1 MRNFDKAKRIVVKI
15 GTNTLSKDGG
25 IDTAYVR
32 RIAGQIASLL
42 KTGRQVVVITSGAIG
57 MGRGQLSGYQ
67 DIRALGSGYRGTR
80 KSGEQKNR
88 GAGMGGGQVV
98 LGGTVNPDR
107 KSAGGAPNAG
117 RLISNGVKDVKM
129 RQACAAIGQPLLMAE
144 YKKSFARYGVTIAQV
159 LVTAEVLNNRKT
171 YLNLRNSVETLLNL
185 SVVPIL
191 NENDSV
197 STDEIG
203 SAFGDNDKLSA
214 LVASKID
221 ADLLIMLSD
230 IDALYD
236 KDPRKFSDAKL
247 IPAVYEITEKI
258 MRSAGGKGSTHGTG
272 GMKTKLQAAKIASS
286 AGCRMVLAD
295 GRVKNAISRIVAGEE
310 IGTVFMPKRKLSN
323 RSRWILNS
331 AAAGTIFIDEGAMK
345 AVRNH
350 KSLLPSGVISIEGSF
365 EAGTVVMLNDNAKA
379 VTNLSSSQLKALAG
393 KHSSE
398 IRKILGPKHRDVV
411 AIPED
416 IVIIDY

>member
-1 MRNFDKAKRIVVKI
+1 MREDRSV
-15 GTNTLSKDGG
+15 
-25 IDTAYVR
+25 
-32 RIAGQIASLL
+32 Q
-42 KTGRQVVVITSGAIG
+42 SG
-57 MGRGQLSGYQ
+57 
-67 DIRALGSGYRGTR
+67 
-80 KSGEQKNR
+80 K
-88 GAGMGGGQVV
+88 
-98 LGGTVNPDR
+98 
-107 KSAGGAPNAG
+107 
-117 RLISNGVKDVKM
+117 VKDIKM

-144 YKKSFARYGVTIAQV
+144 YRKSFARFGVTVAQV
-159 LVTAEVLNNRKT
+159 LLTAEVLNNRRT
-171 YLNLRNSVETLLNL
+171 YLNLRNSIETLLEL

-236 KDPRKFSDAKL
+236 KNPRKFADVKP
-247 IPAVYEITEKI
+247 IHTVFEITADIIK
-258 MRSAGGKGSTHGTG
+258 SAGDRGSAHGTG
-272 GMKTKLQAAKIASS
+272 GMKTKIEAAKIASN
-286 AGCRMVLAD
+286 AGYRIVLAD
-295 GRVKNAISRIVAGEE
+295 GRVKNIIGRIIAGEE

-331 AAAGTIFIDEGAMK
+331 SPSGTIFIDEGAMQ
-345 AVRNH
+345 AVKNH
-350 KSLLPSGVISIEGSF
+350 KSLLPSGVISIKGTF
-365 EAGTVVMLNDNAKA
+365 EAGAVVMLNDNAKA
-379 VTNLSSSQLKALAG
+379 VTSIGSTQLKVLAG
-393 KHSSE
+393 KHSTE
-398 IRKILGPKHRDVV
+398 IKKLLGPEHRDVV